1 MEVLARVKAARV
13 SPKNLRFVTRSVRGM
28 RVDDAITALRFTST
42 PLAKIVMK
50 AVQSAASNA
59 ENNFQMNRDG
69 LRIVKIY
76 ADQGPTM
83 KRFRAKPRGR
93 VAPILKR
100 SSHLTVI
107 VDEDEEA

>member
-1 MEVLARVKAARV
+1 
-13 SPKNLRFVTRSVRGM
+13 
-28 RVDDAITALRFTST
+28 
-42 PLAKIVMK
+42 
-50 AVQSAASNA
+50 
-59 ENNFQMNRDG
+59 MNRDA

-76 ADQGPTM
+76 ADQGPTL

>member
-1 MEVLARVKAARV
+1 MEVMARVKATRV
-13 SPKNLRFVTRSVRGM
+13 SPKNLRVVANSVKGM
-28 RVDDAITALRFTST
+28 RVDDAITVLRFTTT

-50 AVQSAASNA
+50 VVQSAAANA

-76 ADQGPTM
+76 ADQGPTL

>member
-1 MEVLARVKAARV
+1 MEVRARVKATRV
-13 SPKNLRFVTRSVRGM
+13 SPKNLRVVANSVKGM
-28 RVDDAITALRFTST
+28 RVDDAITALRFTTT

-50 AVQSAASNA
+50 AVQSAAANA

-76 ADQGPTM
+76 ADQGPTL

>member
-1 MEVLARVKAARV
+1 MEVMAWVKATRV
-13 SPKNLRFVTRSVRGM
+13 SPKNLRVVANSVKGM
-28 RVDDAITALRFTST
+28 RVDDAITALRFTTT

-50 AVQSAASNA
+50 VVQSAAANA

-76 ADQGPTM
+76 ADQGPTL